1 MTPARAGAAGT
12 ILLLAHLDGA
22 ARTRDRLERAAAML
36 RTSGHAVETIGTDAA
51 PEPGP
56 VPWGAA
62 LQRRLERA
70 RTEGQVLAA
79 VVAVGGD
86 GIVHTA
92 VNALMR
98 DAPLRGA
105 GGPDLP
111 VPLGVIPG
119 GSGNDLARH
128 HRVPEADPEGAAG
141 RVLRRLDEGASPM
154 DLGRLEFPDGRV
166 RWFATAVC
174 CGIDAAVSE
183 RASSWRRPRGSTKYL
198 AALAVE
204 IARHRSVFYDVA
216 VSEPGGRERLRA
228 RRQLMLTVANT
239 SSIGGGLPVMPGA
252 DPHDG
257 VLELLEVR
265 ALSRPRILRLL
276 PHLLAGTHLGLAE
289 VEAGPALRVE
299 IDAPARITADGE
311 SMGPGPVTVTVAPAA
326 LPVLL

>member
-1 MTPARAGAAGT
+1 MPDRTGAAGT

-36 RTSGHAVETIGTDAA
+36 GGAGHAVETVGTDSS
-51 PEPGP
+51 PGLGP

-62 LQRRLERA
+62 LQRRLERLH
-70 RTEGQVLAA
+70 TEGRAPAA

-98 DAPLRGA
+98 DAARRRGA
-105 GGPDLP
+105 GVPAVP

-128 HRVPEADPEGAAG
+128 HRVPEADPERAAG
-141 RVLRRLDEGASPM
+141 RVLRRLDEGAARM

-183 RASSWRRPRGSTKYL
+183 RASSWRRPRGSAKYI

-204 IARHRSVFYDVA
+204 IARHRSAFYDIA

-239 SSIGGGLPVMPGA
+239 SCIGGGLPVMPGA
-252 DPHDG
+252 DSQDG
-257 VLELLEVR
+257 VLEVLEVR

-276 PHLLAGTHLGLAE
+276 PRLLAGTHLSLAE
-289 VEAGPALRVE
+289 VEAGPAVRVE
-299 IDAPARITADGE
+299 IDTPARITADGE
-311 SMGPGPVTVTVAPAA
+311 SMGPGPVTVAVAPAA